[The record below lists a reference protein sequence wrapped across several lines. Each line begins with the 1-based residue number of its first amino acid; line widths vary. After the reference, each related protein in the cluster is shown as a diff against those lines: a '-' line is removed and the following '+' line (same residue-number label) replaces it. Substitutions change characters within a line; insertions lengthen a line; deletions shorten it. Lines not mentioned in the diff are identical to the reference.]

1 MGGIPSQRSIRRD
14 RYRFLVLT
22 ATVPDTVKSFFT
34 GLTKIRL
41 DVAKLTTFDASVGFV
56 DLGSNGKFSQ
66 FIPA

>member
-1 MGGIPSQRSIRRD
+1 MGGIPSQRSFRRD
-14 RYRFLVLT
+14 RYRFVLT

-66 FIPA
+66 FVF